1 MTQQP
6 IPFNDGEAYERAMGP
21 WSQLV
26 GDVRPD
32 AGVRAQISANT
43 AIVDQSAMRHPSS
56 RRVTVA
62 ERPG

>member
-1 MTQQP
+1 MVPASLGLGSLSGPARAAQ
-6 IPFNDGEAYERAMGP
+6 DGTGH
-21 WSQLV
+21 LTTN
-26 GDVRPD
+26 
-32 AGVRAQISANT
+32 GVRAQIFADT

>member
-1 MTQQP
+1 MGLGSLSGPARAAQ
-6 IPFNDGEAYERAMGP
+6 DGTGH
-21 WSQLV
+21 LTTN
-26 GDVRPD
+26 
-32 AGVRAQISANT
+32 GVRAQIFADT